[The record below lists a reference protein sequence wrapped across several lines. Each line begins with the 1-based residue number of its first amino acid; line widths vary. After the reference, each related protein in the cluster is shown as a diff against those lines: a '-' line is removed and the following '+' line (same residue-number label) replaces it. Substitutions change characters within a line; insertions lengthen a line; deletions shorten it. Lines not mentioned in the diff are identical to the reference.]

1 MRFIVGLALIAAGAV
16 LLWWWLG
23 KPGLWL
29 RDRMAWVRF
38 VTPSDGA
45 VVQWRGSETQNV
57 RIDGATGWFACDLH
71 ISATRANSSI
81 AGKGEWQPVES
92 KLGRFSAETTLAT
105 GWNRITVRGRW
116 WDHRFADSVRV
127 ALGDVFIVAGQSNAV
142 GYAEE
147 FFSAASDD
155 VRAGRLGEDGAI
167 SWRCADD
174 PQSPQ
179 GKGSPWPKV
188 GDEYRS
194 KTQLPVGF
202 INIAE
207 NGSSIESWMPGG
219 SLFRRLED
227 VLRATG
233 PANVRAILW
242 AQGEAD
248 SGMSADRYAQC
259 LETIIRSANELT
271 KSSSSVPW
279 VVATSSYVC
288 GAAVRNVRQG
298 QEQVVAS
305 GLALRGPDTDALGP
319 LHRQADGVH
328 FNAGGT
334 RALASLWADALKR
347 HFTAERSE

>member
-1 MRFIVGLALIAAGAV
+1 
-16 LLWWWLG
+16 
-23 KPGLWL
+23 
-29 RDRMAWVRF
+29 MAWVHF
-38 VTPSDGA
+38 VSPSDGSI
-45 VVQWRGSETQNV
+45 VQWRGNEAQDV
-57 RIDGATGWFACDLH
+57 RIDGATGWFACDLDV
-71 ISATRANSSI
+71 SAARANSPI
-81 AGKGEWQPVES
+81 AGNVDWQPVES
-92 KLGRFSAETTLAT
+92 KLGRFAADTTLAP

-116 WDHRFADSVRV
+116 WDHRFAYSVRV

-147 FFSAASDD
+147 FFSAGSED

-219 SLFRRLED
+219 LLFRRLED

-233 PANVRAILW
+233 PANVRAVLW

-248 SGMSADRYAQC
+248 SGMSADRYAEC

-271 KSSSSVPW
+271 KSSPSVPW
-279 VVATSSYVC
+279 VVAISSYVG
-288 GAAVRNVRQG
+288 GAAVGSIKQS
-298 QEQVVAS
+298 QERVVAS
-305 GLALRGPDTDALGP
+305 GLALRGPDTDALGSQ
-319 LHRQADGVH
+319 HRQADGVH
-328 FNAGGT
+328 FNAEGT
-334 RALASLWADALKR
+334 RALALLWADALKR
-347 HFTAERSE
+347 HFPAKRPE